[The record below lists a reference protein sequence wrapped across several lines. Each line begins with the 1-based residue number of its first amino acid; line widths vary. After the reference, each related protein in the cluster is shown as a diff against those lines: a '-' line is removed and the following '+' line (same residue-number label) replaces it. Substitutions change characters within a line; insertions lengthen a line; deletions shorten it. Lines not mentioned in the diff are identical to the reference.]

1 MPELI
6 HSYQNIMMGNKLFS
20 VLIANYNNG
29 CYLKEAID
37 SVLNQTYHDW
47 EIIIVDD
54 CSTDNSKDIYRE
66 YSSDSRFHIYYN
78 DCNKGC
84 GYTKRRCVDEAH
96 GEICGFLDPDDV
108 LLPDALEKMVK
119 VHEEHPEVSIVY
131 SRCYRCDTD
140 MNVYGENELLDLKKG
155 ESFYTYRWYGA
166 MHFATFKK
174 SYYDKTEG
182 ISSYIQAGVDQ
193 DLYFKMEEVGDI
205 YVLNEFTY
213 KYRQGVSTA
222 VTSNWFRV
230 WFWNLEVR
238 RNACVRRGLNLS
250 DETYNDFIKVIEER
264 ENRIINQNKHD
275 ILFSSKVFRLG
286 YILLFPFI
294 KLQKVLNRFR
304 QITKK

>member
-1 MPELI
+1 MIE
-6 HSYQNIMMGNKLFS
+6 NKLFS

-37 SVLNQTYHDW
+37 SVLNQTYHNW

-54 CSTDNSKDIYRE
+54 FSTDNSKEIYSE
-66 YSSDSRFHIYYN
+66 YSADSRFHIVYN
-78 DCNKGC
+78 DINRGC
-84 GYTKRRCVDEAH
+84 GYTKRRCVEEAH
-96 GEICGFLDPDDV
+96 GDICGFLDPDDV
-108 LLPDALEKMVK
+108 LMPDALEKMVK

-140 MNVYGENELLDLKKG
+140 MNIYGENDLLDLKQG

-166 MHFATFKK
+166 MHLATFKK

-182 ISSYIQAGVDQ
+182 ISAYIMAGVDQ

-213 KYRQGVSTA
+213 KYRQGVATA
-222 VTSNWFRV
+222 VTSNWFRT

-238 RNACVRRGLNLS
+238 RNACMRRGLSLT
-250 DETYNDFIKVIEER
+250 DETYQDFMKVILER
-264 ENRIINQNKHD
+264 EQRIMNQNKHD

-286 YILLFPFI
+286 YAILYPFI
-294 KLQKVLNRFR
+294 ILSDIVKRIKRKR
-304 QITKK
+304 

>member
-1 MPELI
+1 
-6 HSYQNIMMGNKLFS
+6 
-20 VLIANYNNG
+20 
-29 CYLKEAID
+29 
-37 SVLNQTYHDW
+37 
-47 EIIIVDD
+47 
-54 CSTDNSKDIYRE
+54 
-66 YSSDSRFHIYYN
+66 
-78 DCNKGC
+78 
-84 GYTKRRCVDEAH
+84 
-96 GEICGFLDPDDV
+96 
-108 LLPDALEKMVK
+108 
-119 VHEEHPEVSIVY
+119 
-131 SRCYRCDTD
+131 

-166 MHFATFKK
+166 MHLATFKK